1 MIRIPRTTLRALRRD
16 IPRALGITSV
26 KRAPAVT
33 FRTTQDQLTIQ
44 AVTDHVAF
52 EFRLP
57 YETRFDDAS
66 ECITVSNEVLRQ
78 CEGRTREIVTFE
90 QRGDEIIV
98 QWPDHSIPR
107 VLTASASPPV
117 PMPSVP
123 GEFHVIQPQFLQAMT
138 EASKTVSKETS
149 RFAMDCIRL
158 RGSDGQVAASDSHQV
173 FTQTGFQ
180 FPWSD
185 EVLVT
190 SSPALQCSDFL
201 HAPQVEI
208 GRTDEWFFLRLPQ
221 QTLALR
227 IETERRFP
235 NVDLHV
241 PTGHS
246 ASTTLTLSSGDATF
260 LDHFLPRLPGADDE
274 QSPVTVELNDI
285 VAIRAT
291 DEDRQ
296 NTVELVLDESR
307 WDGSELRFQTDRTY
321 LARAAALGFRE
332 IHFRGSEAPA
342 FCRDS
347 SRTYVWALQSEY
359 GIVPADESI
368 PQIHSCEHQSDSFQP
383 QPRNHER
390 SKSHHSK
397 PSGATARTSHTSSA
411 RKSAS

>member
-16 IPRALGITSV
+16 IRRALGITSV

-201 HAPQVEI
+201 HAPQS
-208 GRTDEWFFLRLPQ
+208 R
-221 QTLALR
+221 
-227 IETERRFP
+227 
-235 NVDLHV
+235 
-241 PTGHS
+241 S
-246 ASTTLTLSSGDATF
+246 
-260 LDHFLPRLPGADDE
+260 DE
-274 QSPVTVELNDI
+274 QTNGSSFDCLSRRWRCELKRNVGSRMLICTSQQAFGVHYAHVVFRRRDFSGSLSP
-285 VAIRAT
+285 
-291 DEDRQ
+291 
-296 NTVELVLDESR
+296 
-307 WDGSELRFQTDRTY
+307 
-321 LARAAALGFRE
+321 
-332 IHFRGSEAPA
+332 
-342 FCRDS
+342 
-347 SRTYVWALQSEY
+347 
-359 GIVPADESI
+359 
-368 PQIHSCEHQSDSFQP
+368 
-383 QPRNHER
+383 
-390 SKSHHSK
+390 
-397 PSGATARTSHTSSA
+397 ATAGGRRRTVASHRGTE
-411 RKSAS
+411 